1 MLRYYL
7 FWYYHWESNH
17 FPGSQD
23 WGETADEI
31 VPERRISKEAT
42 VIKKKSEISL
52 LLLLLG
58 ACLAGDAVGAPR
70 GPINIL
76 KQLKAQQKIE
86 KKQLQNEEKM
96 WKKSLHGQ
104 RISHFQVLQMKHQF
118 DRQMNELRL
127 RQKEQLQRTKDQ
139 IKMWKSQG
147 QHLWSGG
154 TMIR

>member
-1 MLRYYL
+1 
-7 FWYYHWESNH
+7 
-17 FPGSQD
+17 
-23 WGETADEI
+23 
-31 VPERRISKEAT
+31 